1 MMKSTNLKALSIV
14 FLVAL
19 LVGLRSEA
27 IASEDLEG
35 EAAWAESYSAL
46 YGDALPD
53 FYVLGDGSFQA
64 NWLTDSEEALR
75 PCVVFEHCVW
85 LKVASNQT
93 CPVSGIVRF
102 NVIDGHEKIL
112 ETRESDPFIVLPGE
126 MAFIELGSKML
137 DESSFVEPVDAFC
150 ADLLPAV

>member
-1 MMKSTNLKALSIV
+1 MKKSTNLKALSIV
-14 FLVAL
+14 FVVAL
-19 LVGLRSEA
+19 LIELRSEA
-27 IASEDLEG
+27 LASEDLEG
-35 EAAWAESYSAL
+35 EAAWTQSYSAL
-46 YGDALPD
+46 YGNALPD

-64 NWLTDSEEALR
+64 NWLSGSEDALH

-102 NVIDGHEKIL
+102 NVVDGNERVL
-112 ETRESDPFIVLPGE
+112 ETQESDRFIVLPGE

-137 DESSFVEPVDAFC
+137 DESGLVEPIDAFC
-150 ADLLPAV
+150 SDLLPSV